1 MIAENVE
8 CADSYLRKVRGLMLR
23 RTFKDT
29 ALVFPFKKETVVRI
43 HMLFV
48 FFPID
53 LLFLNKSLQILDLA
67 TLKPFIGYRS
77 SKVPVS
83 FVIEL
88 PAGIIERADLKKG
101 ERIVLTYLP
110 QSDHHRA
117 RPVL

>member
-1 MIAENVE
+1 VKADGAVIARKVE
-8 CADSYLRKVRGLMLR
+8 FADNYRKKVRGLMLR
-23 RTFKDT
+23 RVFEDT
-29 ALVFPFKKETVVRI
+29 ALVFPFKKEAVVRI

-53 LLFLNKSLQILDLA
+53 LLFLDESLRILDLA

-88 PAGIIERADLKKG
+88 PAGTINEVGLEVGAKVDLM
-101 ERIVLTYLP
+101 P
-110 QSDHHRA
+110 
-117 RPVL
+117 